1 MYVLSSIFLF
11 EKQNKTMKII
21 FCYLIYAMVKKIG
34 KMRIWPV
41 LNLFWL
47 RPLP

>member
-11 EKQNKTMKII
+11 EKQNKMMKII

-34 KMRIWPV
+34 KMHGKNAY
-41 LNLFWL
+41 LASA
-47 RPLP
+47 